1 MQKVFIVFLKAI
13 CFAEMLQQ
21 SSEVDIPLQN
31 TINARLRYALK
42 WKGYLM
48 KCSLKFS
55 VNANIFVQQ
64 KKK

>member
-21 SSEVDIPLQN
+21 SSEADIPLQN

-42 WKGYLM
+42 
-48 KCSLKFS
+48 
-55 VNANIFVQQ
+55 
-64 KKK
+64 